1 MCFGYIF
8 WLWNTCCLSAQ
19 LEEEGFDLDF
29 MLGRRKTD
37 RQKLTT
43 VTSSFSTGWNHLDYW
58 LKSFQLENKHEC
70 ILLTWFLLFGY
81 YIWDLHT
88 AEAVSK
94 WKGWTSLV
102 AQRGKNLPAVQEIR
116 AQSLG
121 WEDPLEKE
129 MATHFSILAW
139 RIPWTQEHGGLQSMR
154 SQRARHDWACHMSST
169 QMSWFS
175 ILYNHIFVMLLLNFI

>member
-29 MLGRRKTD
+29 MLRRRKTD

-43 VTSSFSTGWNHLDYW
+43 ATSSFSTGWNHLDYW

-81 YIWDLHT
+81 YTWDLHT

-102 AQRGKNLPAVQEIR
+102 AQRGRNLPAVQEIQ

-121 WEDPLEKE
+121 WEDPLEME

-139 RIPWTQEHGGLQSMR
+139 RIPWTQEPGRLLSTG
-154 SQRARHDWACHMSST
+154 SQVR
-169 QMSWFS
+169 
-175 ILYNHIFVMLLLNFI
+175 LG